1 MNKPSKYKVQK
12 NNILTFFMNN
22 RKLKG
27 TKTDVSQ
34 KPQALFTNKKRM
46 SIFPQKT
53 NICKGF
59 IDIRLESKGVFYR
72 YKNIIDR
79 LKK

>member
-27 TKTDVSQ
+27 TETDVSQ

-59 IDIRLESKGVFYR
+59 IDIRLESRGVF
-72 YKNIIDR
+72 IDIKT
-79 LKK
+79 LLTD